1 MGNETIKE
9 EVEEDYDVTRK
20 KHDLS
25 KVDSLGSYENDID
38 QKMINQNVS
47 NEDTFGKVGRSSSHV
62 VHVGPRFKLGA
73 GDDSSQQR
81 MLNQINKQI
90 NPSESRYDSVVDD
103 QTS

>member
-38 QKMINQNVS
+38 QKMIN
-47 NEDTFGKVGRSSSHV
+47 
-62 VHVGPRFKLGA
+62 
-73 GDDSSQQR
+73 
-81 MLNQINKQI
+81 
-90 NPSESRYDSVVDD
+90 
-103 QTS
+103 